1 MANYKVSSKGDF
13 TTVTY
18 RQKDALQ
25 INQREMG
32 LLDRNQIP
40 GFMKPRWNTANEMS
54 YLAPTSIPLKK
65 YLTRDCT
72 VDKVYNVFE
81 RMIGIIYQVG
91 NNQLLMQNL
100 LLDVNYVFVRPMSNE
115 VYVIYE
121 PYITSKPQAN
131 VLAFFMQIISIAKIK
146 DRGQQMQLQQ
156 FGAFVSSHSQ
166 LQELEGY
173 LKQVRQPQ
181 NGMVNPMT
189 GMGMQGQNFT
199 GSMGGFQPQPQ
210 NDVMGD
216 EGTTVLGYEDEG
228 TTVLNPSMQETPEFV
243 EPETTVLRREPDV
256 FLVRTKDA
264 SKTQLIGNEFSIGRS
279 ADNYIAIRD
288 NTDVSRHHAVITI
301 DHGVYAVADCGSKN
315 GTVLNGRSLM
325 PNNADLIQNG
335 DILVFGGEEFTFVV
349 EE

>member
-1 MANYKVSSKGDF
+1 MANYKVSNRGDF

-18 RQKDALQ
+18 RQKEALQ
-25 INQREMG
+25 VNQREMG
-32 LLDRNQIP
+32 LLDRGQIA
-40 GFMKPRWNTANEMS
+40 GFMKPRWDMANEMS
-54 YLAPTSIPLKK
+54 FLAPTCVPLKK
-65 YLTRDCT
+65 YLAKEGTL
-72 VDKVYNVFE
+72 DKIYNVFD
-81 RMIGIIYQVG
+81 RIIGLIYQVG
-91 NNQLLMQNL
+91 NNQLMIQNL
-100 LLDVNYVFVRPMSNE
+100 LVDVNYVFVRPMSND
-115 VYVIYE
+115 VFMIYE
-121 PYITSKPQAN
+121 PYITNKPQPN
-131 VLAFFMQIISIAKIK
+131 ILAFFMQIISLAKIK
-146 DRGQQMQLQQ
+146 DKGQQMQLQQ
-156 FGAFVSSHSQ
+156 FRAFVSSHTQ

-181 NGMVNPMT
+181 NGMINPMT
-189 GMGMQGQNFT
+189 GMGMQEQIFA

-264 SKTQLIGNEFSIGRS
+264 SKTQLVGNEFSIGRS

-288 NTDVSRHHAVITI
+288 NTDVSRQHAKITI
-301 DHGVYAVADCGSKN
+301 DHGVYAVTDCGSKN
-315 GTVLNGRSLM
+315 GTVLNGRNLM
-325 PNNADLIQNG
+325 PNNAELLQNG
-335 DILVFGGEEFTFVV
+335 DVLVFGGEEFTFVV